1 MLSKLSSMRLA
12 ISLMLIIAFACVL
25 GTLIPQQEVAA
36 VLEQHLSSEAY
47 QMLTMLELDQVYTAR
62 WFLGLIGLLGLNIL
76 LCTLK
81 NYKESRYLIREKTPP
96 IPDRRSYHAV
106 RSDKLNELIE
116 KLNAYFNQDFDANQ
130 TAMTY
135 YRRSEQPRHL
145 STILLHL
152 SILLIILGMS
162 LRSFGLEDFAI
173 LFPGQETDQLSSGT
187 HEAGFTMRCED
198 FTVETYENGM
208 PKEFR
213 SVLSFWDQEK
223 LLLRDELLV
232 NHPITFRGLRF
243 YQSGYQG
250 EATARL
256 RISAPGLQKELSL
269 RSGQTKSINQN
280 LQLHAIKIAPNLM
293 EMGPAV
299 QLEIITDKGPER
311 LILFQEIELI
321 RQARPNILQMA
332 PSFDPDML
340 APYHFEL
347 QELTPVY
354 STGITVSRDP
364 GMPVTAAGAIGLL
377 AGIMLTLLMPRRE
390 TWIEINFG
398 SIAVASERNW
408 LPASP
413 PARLLAIVNEFIVEG
428 L

>member
-12 ISLMLIIAFACVL
+12 ISLMLVIAFACVL
-25 GTLIPQQEVAA
+25 GTLIPQHEEA
-36 VLEQHLSSEAY
+36 LEQHLSADAY
-47 QMLTMLELDQVYTAR
+47 RALTMLELDQVYTSR
-62 WFLGLIGLLGLNIL
+62 WFLGLVALLALNIL

-96 IPDRRSYHAV
+96 IPGRRSYHAV
-106 RSDKLNELIE
+106 RSDKLPELIE
-116 KLNAYFNQDFDANQ
+116 KLNRHFDQEFDPDQ
-130 TAMTY
+130 TAMLY
-135 YRRSEQPRHL
+135 YKRSEQPRHL

-152 SILLIILGMS
+152 SILLIILGMGM
-162 LRSFGLEDFAI
+162 RSFGMEGFTVI
-173 LFPGQETDQLSSGT
+173 FPGQETNTIQLSPGT
-187 HEAGFTMRCED
+187 HELGFMMRCEN

-213 SVLSFWDQEK
+213 SVLSFWDQGQ
-223 LLLRDELLV
+223 LLLKDELLV
-232 NHPITFRGLRF
+232 NHPISFRGLRF

-250 EATARL
+250 AAAAQL
-256 RISAPGLQKELSL
+256 RISAPNLQEEFTISA
-269 RSGQTKSINQN
+269 GQTKTISDRIQI
-280 LQLHAIKIAPNLM
+280 HAVKMSPNLM

-299 QLEIITDKGPER
+299 QLEIITDNSPER
-311 LILFQEIELI
+311 LILFQDIELI
-321 RQARPNILQMA
+321 RQARPNILQLA
-332 PSFDPDML
+332 PSFDPDL
-340 APYHFEL
+340 VPPYHFEL
-347 QELTPVY
+347 HGLTPVY

-390 TWIEINFG
+390 TWVEINFG

-408 LPASP
+408 LPATP
-413 PARLLAIVNEFIVEG
+413 PARLQTIINDHIVEG